1 MGWKDEK
8 EDNVVSQGKEKKGRG
23 KWNNESLIAT
33 SCRIKNMVY
42 LL

>member
-23 KWNNESLIAT
+23 KW
-33 SCRIKNMVY
+33 K
-42 LL
+42 